1 LPHFFYTLAGDFIK
15 LLSGMRSLLRV
26 GIRPMKNSRISF
38 SVQLALVLFWLAYV
52 GTMIFTESETNDRNF
67 LHYVFLALTLL
78 YLIYIL
84 AQNTSIFGTQS
95 YLEITPAYI
104 VQKKGHFRP
113 KLAIPFD
120 EVASIQMIPNF
131 LKFTLKN
138 GEQLTMDT
146 KSIKRKKNIDLI
158 KEKLQM
164 MAERHRF
171 ELKDNTIL

>member
-1 LPHFFYTLAGDFIK
+1 MK
-15 LLSGMRSLLRV
+15 SLLLV

-52 GTMIFTESETNDRNF
+52 GTMLFTESETNDRNF

-84 AQNTSIFGTQS
+84 AQNTSIFGLQS
-95 YLEITPAYI
+95 YLQITPAYI
-104 VQKKGHFRP
+104 VQKKGHFKP
-113 KLAIPFD
+113 KLAIPFE
-120 EVASIQMIPNF
+120 EVAAIQIIPNF
-131 LKFTLKN
+131 LRFTMKN
-138 GEQLTMDT
+138 GERFTMDT

-158 KEKLQM
+158 KEKLQL

-171 ELKDNTIL
+171 ELKDATVQ